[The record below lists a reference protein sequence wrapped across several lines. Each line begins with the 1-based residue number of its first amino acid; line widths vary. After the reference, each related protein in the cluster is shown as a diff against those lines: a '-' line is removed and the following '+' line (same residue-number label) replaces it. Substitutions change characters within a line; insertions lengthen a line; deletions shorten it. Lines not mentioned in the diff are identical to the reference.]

1 MEIKSAPMGRYGTN
15 CYIITVDDK
24 DFIIDPGVDAT
35 QWVVENCTNPIA
47 ILNTH
52 GHFDHIWSNKEIKE
66 KLNIP
71 IYCPKDDCFMLENDP
86 FSQGTPSCKADIE
99 VEPDYEFDIYGV
111 NFKFHH
117 FPGHTPGC
125 SAISIENHLF
135 SGDFIFEGSI
145 GRVDFPYSN
154 PSDMINSIKKVLK
167 WKNDFIIYPGHGN
180 QTTLKKEINSL
191 TNWLNYL

>member
-1 MEIKSAPMGRYGTN
+1 
-15 CYIITVDDK
+15 
-24 DFIIDPGVDAT
+24 
-35 QWVVENCTNPIA
+35 
-47 ILNTH
+47 
-52 GHFDHIWSNKEIKE
+52 
-66 KLNIP
+66 
-71 IYCPKDDCFMLENDP
+71 MLENDP
-86 FSQGTPSCKADIE
+86 FSKDTPSSKADVE
-99 VEPDYEFDIYGV
+99 VEPDYEFDISGV
-111 NFKFHH
+111 KFKFHH

-167 WKNDFIIYPGHGN
+167 WENDFIVYPGHGN